1 MGNSNNLAACNIHTY
16 NICELRSIGLDP
28 ALSLAVKSPELVA
41 LITFYMNYSHN
52 IDYKSTVQP
61 GHSVTAALADKKG
74 LPQMERKMTAEP
86 LIQQKCQTPSTMLLL
101 AKL

>member
-1 MGNSNNLAACNIHTY
+1 MGNSNNLAVCNIHTY
-16 NICELRSIGLDP
+16 NIYDLRSIGLDP

-52 IDYKSTVQP
+52 IDTNLQCSL
-61 GHSVTAALADKKG
+61 AIALADKKG

>member
-1 MGNSNNLAACNIHTY
+1 MYC
-16 NICELRSIGLDP
+16 
-28 ALSLAVKSPELVA
+28 
-41 LITFYMNYSHN
+41 HN

-61 GHSVTAALADKKG
+61 GHRVTAALADKKG